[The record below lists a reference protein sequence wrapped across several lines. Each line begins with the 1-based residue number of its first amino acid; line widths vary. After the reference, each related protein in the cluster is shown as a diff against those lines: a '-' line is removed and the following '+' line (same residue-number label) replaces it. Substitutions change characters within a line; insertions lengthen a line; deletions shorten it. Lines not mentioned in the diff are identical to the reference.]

1 MKRKQAGM
9 ILDGRRLTTSKE
21 EGKVGCLQV
30 GRIWA
35 SWDDDERNKFRFMA
49 RPECF
54 GEGCLGD
61 A

>member
-9 ILDGRRLTTSKE
+9 ILDGRMLTTSKE

-35 SWDDDERNKFRFMA
+35 SWDNDE
-49 RPECF
+49 
-54 GEGCLGD
+54 
-61 A
+61 